1 MVSKKVLIG
10 SLVTVLI
17 CLALSVTCAIIR
29 SFDVVSVILLAVVVV
44 LGIVISITAWR
55 EVVNQKR
62 EEEMSKQKEEF
73 LRFKRRK

>member
-10 SLVTVLI
+10 SIVTVLI

-29 SFDVVSVILLAVVVV
+29 SFDVVSVLLLAVVVV
-44 LGIVISITAWR
+44 LGIVIAITAWR

-62 EEEMSKQKEEF
+62 EEEI
-73 LRFKRRK
+73 

>member
-10 SLVTVLI
+10 SIVTVLI

-44 LGIVISITAWR
+44 LGIVIAITAWR

-62 EEEMSKQKEEF
+62 EEEI
-73 LRFKRRK
+73 

>member
-10 SLVTVLI
+10 SIVTVLI

-62 EEEMSKQKEEF
+62 EEEI
-73 LRFKRRK
+73 